1 MNEMSTR
8 MYNDMLDKYA
18 RAALPAVIAADE
30 YGNQYSI
37 ARRTFDIAKVM
48 IEIRNLEYAKKD

>member
-1 MNEMSTR
+1 MNKNTE
-8 MYNDMLDKYA
+8 YNMLLDKYA
-18 RAALPAVIAADE
+18 AAALPAVIAEDA

-48 IEIRNLEYAKKD
+48 IEIRDLEYAKKN